1 MKIWFL
7 DLSKL
12 VFFCKSKYN
21 YIRKKNAILIHW
33 FKRHPTHIFWW
44 PKEGIWP
51 NGGGWD
57 LRQRWEG
64 QGARERGLAWL
75 RELHKTPMWGWWD
88 PIGPIV
94 FPWLNLLSSKNL
106 TTQKVTQNFIILVLV
121 PPIIFQ
127 GKGKKKGP
135 ILKRNQNTPS
145 RPFFTSGVSNTLSDY
160 VPKGTCL
167 TQTLLHSKFVVLVLY
182 NEIFMGEQFTVHT
195 TYLPLEYLICF
206 IGQIYGRGICWNFLF
221 VSFKVYDKISIIK

>member
-1 MKIWFL
+1 MISRFIKT
-7 DLSKL
+7 S
-12 VFFCKSKYN
+12 FFCKSKYN
-21 YIRKKNAILIHW
+21 YVTKKKCYFDPLIQKTPNSYILMTKRGNLTEWRRLRLETEVGGAGSERK
-33 FKRHPTHIFWW
+33 
-44 PKEGIWP
+44 GV
-51 NGGGWD
+51 
-57 LRQRWEG
+57 
-64 QGARERGLAWL
+64 
-75 RELHKTPMWGWWD
+75 HKTPMWGWWD

-167 TQTLLHSKFVVLVLY
+167 TQTLLHSKFVVLVPY
-182 NEIFMGEQFTVHT
+182 NEILMGEQFTVHT

-221 VSFKVYDKISIIK
+221 VSFKVYDKIWIIK